1 MPGATRCIGTRRAF
15 RNRLVIG
22 SLIAAG
28 GVATLVVLQLVFDDA
43 DIVAQPEST
52 TGISRLGLM
61 FLVMAFGTIGGLLSA
76 VPALAAVPTAPGP
89 YNFPLQ
95 QAILKIVLGALTGLV
110 GVIVTGTT
118 GATAVH
124 LARRDARH
132 RHGVRRRAAV
142 TDGFLDKRAGQ
153 IVANAAAEP
162 TAVRSGATAPGAAG
176 RRSGRSGG

>member
-1 MPGATRCIGTRRAF
+1 M
-15 RNRLVIG
+15 IG
-22 SLIAAG
+22 SLISAA

-118 GATAVH
+118 GATGGFTSLGAMLGIATVF
-124 LARRDARH
+124 
-132 RHGVRRRAAV
+132 GAAQQSL
-142 TDGFLDKRAGQ
+142 TGFLDKRAGQ
-153 IVANAAAEP
+153 IVANA
-162 TAVRSGATAPGAAG
+162 RG
-176 RRSGRSGG
+176 